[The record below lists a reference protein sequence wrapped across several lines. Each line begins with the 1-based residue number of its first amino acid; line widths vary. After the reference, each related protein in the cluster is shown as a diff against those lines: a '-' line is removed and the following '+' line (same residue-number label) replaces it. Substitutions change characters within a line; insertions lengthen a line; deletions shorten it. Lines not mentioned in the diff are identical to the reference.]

1 MAKNKTTKS
10 AEVAAE
16 AVEVKA
22 TETVKE
28 EVASST
34 TNEQATEVKKKKEVL
49 MFQTIE
55 GETPEATVERLRPI
69 LWDCMTGYQPKQ
81 GYTPWAACRMVCN
94 IVQRFPETTPT
105 TLVTRLFKNLAD
117 EEDANKTMLILTLP
131 SVEVYFKVADG
142 IFNMSFTAAGNG
154 DGEAK
159 TLYEFDNFDEAKQ
172 FLRGKTVQEQVSEIL
187 AVPPTSEGLAKLI
200 ELKKLNPEDENLT
213 KVVTAYTFAYN
224 SMKQLANIKYT
235 H

>member
-1 MAKNKTTKS
+1 MAKNKTTKE

-16 AVEVKA
+16 TVEVKA

-34 TNEQATEVKKKKEVL
+34 TNEQATEVSKKKKEVL
-49 MFQTIE
+49 MFQPIE
-55 GETPEATVERLRPI
+55 DETPEATVERLRPI

-94 IVQRFPETTPT
+94 IVQRFPDTTPT

-159 TLYEFDNFDEAKQ
+159 TLYEFDNFEEAKQ
-172 FLRGKTVQEQVSEIL
+172 FLRGKTIQEQISEIL
-187 AVPPTSEGLAKLI
+187 AVPPTSEGLTKLL
-200 ELKKLNPEDENLT
+200 ELKKSNPDDEKLG
-213 KVVTAYTFAYN
+213 KVVNAYTFAFN
-224 SMKQLANIKYT
+224 SLKQLTSITY
-235 H
+235 